1 VDTVFEILLIR
12 WQSFLKGAS
21 AMAELFITF
30 DKHILEIVLETT
42 IKTIIAYYVT
52 KQLVNFDKPK

>member
-1 VDTVFEILLIR
+1 
-12 WQSFLKGAS
+12 
-21 AMAELFITF
+21 MAELFITF